1 MLPSRNVES
10 YTKTKPVTQSDS
22 TITYGP
28 FEKKSPFSQEELNV
42 HFENNNKFFTITRL
56 ERVIEISHWGNITIE
71 EIIDLLHTEALLKG
85 LQ

>member
-1 MLPSRNVES
+1 M
-10 YTKTKPVTQSDS
+10 T

-42 HFENNNKFFTITRL
+42 HFKNKNKFFTVTRL

-71 EIIDLLHTEALLKG
+71 EIIDFLHTEVL
-85 LQ
+85 

>member
-1 MLPSRNVES
+1 M
-10 YTKTKPVTQSDS
+10 T

-28 FEKKSPFSQEELNV
+28 FEKKSLFSQEELNV
-42 HFENNNKFFTITRL
+42 HFEDKNKFLTVTRL

-71 EIIDLLHTEALLKG
+71 EIIVLLHTEVLLKG

>member
-1 MLPSRNVES
+1 MLPSRNVAS
-10 YTKTKPVTQSDS
+10 YTKTKPVTQNDS

-28 FEKKSPFSQEELNV
+28 FEKKSPFLQEESNE
-42 HFENNNKFFTITRL
+42 HFENKNKFLTVTRL

-71 EIIDLLHTEALLKG
+71 EIIVLLHTEVLLKG

>member
-10 YTKTKPVTQSDS
+10 YTNTKPVTHSDS

-28 FEKKSPFSQEELNV
+28 FEKQSPFSQEELNE
-42 HFENNNKFFTITRL
+42 HFENNNKFLTVTRL
-56 ERVIEISHWGNITIE
+56 ERVIDISHWGNVTIE
-71 EIIDLLHTEALLKG
+71 AIIDLLHTEALLKG

>member
-1 MLPSRNVES
+1 MTTNSA
-10 YTKTKPVTQSDS
+10 
-22 TITYGP
+22 ITYDP

-42 HFENNNKFFTITRL
+42 YFEHNNKFLTVTRL

-71 EIIDLLHTEALLKG
+71 EIIDLLHTETLLKG

>member
-1 MLPSRNVES
+1 MFPSWNVEN
-10 YTKTKPVTQSDS
+10 YTKTKPVTQNDS

-28 FEKKSPFSQEELNV
+28 FEQKSPLSQEELNV
-42 HFENNNKFFTITRL
+42 HFENKNKFFTVTRL

-71 EIIDLLHTEALLKG
+71 EIIDLLHTEVLLKD